1 MNALKIL
8 VPIDITSCPL
18 EVFDLV
24 NGFAKRPE
32 VAVILLYVVNLN
44 IVSPEN
50 RVYEEIGQES
60 QWFLEQLAHKYVHPN
75 DHTVVRVRVGKPD
88 EEILAEATEQKAD
101 LIILTTRGHSWRR
114 RLASFWKRQ
123 PGWAISRLVER
134 TIRESTCGVFIAN
147 GKTRFNCEK
156 AWGRPVSGIEGA
168 LNARITGDP
177 VAPRKNAT
185 GAGVGPGTQFSAGAL
200 RWGT

>member
-1 MNALKIL
+1 L

-50 RVYEEIGQES
+50 RVYEEIGQEAR
-60 QWFLEQLAHKYVHPN
+60 WYLEQLAHKYVHPK
-75 DHTVVRVRVGKPD
+75 DRTVVRVRAGKPD
-88 EEILAEATEQKAD
+88 EEILAEAVEQKAD
-101 LIILTTRGHSWRR
+101 LIILPTRGPSWWR
-114 RLASFWKRQ
+114 RLASCWKRQ
-123 PGWAISRLVER
+123 PGWAISRSVEK
-134 TIRESTCGVFIAN
+134 IILESTCGVFIASV
-147 GKTRFNCEK
+147 KTRFNCET

-168 LNARITGDP
+168 LKARIMGDP
-177 VAPRKNAT
+177 VAPHKNAT
-185 GAGVGPGTQFSAGAL
+185 GAGVKPGFQFSADAL